1 MKYQRR
7 IYRFLI
13 CTVVPAA
20 IIFASNAFIVHAD
33 DDPLVDTVEIE
44 RRVSTRFKLSSKE
57 MRSIRSL
64 IRSDNRNV
72 VRLYWNASEE
82 QRSNYMS
89 LWDKIRQGRKEFEAS
104 LDPTF
109 SNRQKAAL
117 RMAHTEFESRILY
130 MWLEDYLDFLGGTL
144 ELDNVQANMVRFIF
158 ENEQDRRHQALIQAG
173 PLQNLLDPKWD
184 QLSKNR
190 DAQMNL
196 ILDADQRRVYR
207 SLFEITGELI
217 A

>member
-1 MKYQRR
+1 
-7 IYRFLI
+7 
-13 CTVVPAA
+13 
-20 IIFASNAFIVHAD
+20 
-33 DDPLVDTVEIE
+33 
-44 RRVSTRFKLSSKE
+44 
-57 MRSIRSL
+57 
-64 IRSDNRNV
+64 
-72 VRLYWNASEE
+72 
-82 QRSNYMS
+82 
-89 LWDKIRQGRKEFEAS
+89 
-104 LDPTF
+104 
-109 SNRQKAAL
+109 
-117 RMAHTEFESRILY
+117 